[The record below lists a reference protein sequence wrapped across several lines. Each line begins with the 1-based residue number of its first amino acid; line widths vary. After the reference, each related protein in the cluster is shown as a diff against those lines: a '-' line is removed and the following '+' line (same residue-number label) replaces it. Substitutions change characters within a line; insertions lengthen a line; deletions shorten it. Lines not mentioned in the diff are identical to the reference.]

1 MKTRKIIESGRDQ
14 SWCGKQSEAYARQ
27 ARFPR
32 RSWCWAEFSCPLG
45 SGAGTVLTAVL
56 SAILTAVLSAVV
68 ATTGIDE
75 LVDFGVAFVL
85 GSRDHRDR

>member
-1 MKTRKIIESGRDQ
+1 MINHGVAKNQMRTPDKRD
-14 SWCGKQSEAYARQ
+14 SR
-27 ARFPR
+27 
-32 RSWCWAEFSCPLG
+32 AEVGVGQKCSCPLG

-56 SAILTAVLSAVV
+56 STVLTAVLSAVV

-85 GSRDHRDR
+85 GSLDHRDR